1 MTFLWSECE
10 CMSVWLSRFSILVFP
25 IIPWGARWY
34 SDLHSPRWVLVLF
47 RTWLLLKSAELK
59 TFPRG
64 VLNRKCQNS
73 TILSCIGASA
83 QVYMFTLSEGH
94 TVGNKTHLLWII
106 HFLFVLY
113 VGLVGSDIMDC
124 CVRLFGCKV
133 IGSLSL
139 RGGNWFFVNV
149 IFAFGYMR
157 FWCGWIKKFFWLTC
171 FRNCSFG
178 IEDCWTLFC
187 CWLEEKWPRTKL
199 QTVLLYALL
208 LFKLRS

>member
-1 MTFLWSECE
+1 MIALLKQQVSMTFLWSECE

-83 QVYMFTLSEGH
+83 QVYMFTLSEGN
-94 TVGNKTHLLWII
+94 TVGNKTHLFGSFIFYLYFMWGSWAAILWI
-106 HFLFVLY
+106 V
-113 VGLVGSDIMDC
+113 V
-124 CVRLFGCKV
+124 
-133 IGSLSL
+133 
-139 RGGNWFFVNV
+139 W
-149 IFAFGYMR
+149 GY
-157 FWCGWIKKFFWLTC
+157 L
-171 FRNCSFG
+171 
-178 IEDCWTLFC
+178 DV
-187 CWLEEKWPRTKL
+187 KL
-199 QTVLLYALL
+199 LGH
-208 LFKLRS
+208 